1 MPNFGYHFARWK
13 GNALRRLYRALLP
26 LIVRRRI
33 NPPRALALRVFAYS
47 NEEMLPEQV
56 RSIRSFIRNVGRPE
70 SFIVVSDGSHS
81 ERGIRLLED
90 VDPTVSVRPF
100 GDGLPDDLPAKARH
114 YVSTYS
120 MGRQLGI
127 LMSLP
132 VNGPVLY
139 LDSDVLFF
147 PGAADFSRYLSATDA
162 PAFYLEDCQLS
173 ADTRVFRDA
182 AEQRH
187 PVNCGALL
195 FLKKIDW
202 SLAVRRFLEL
212 EGEPNFFTNQTL
224 AHLALHANDA
234 RPFDPAKYV
243 VQLDDQFVFPDR
255 YARRELALR
264 HYVNPVRHK
273 FWGNFLR

>member
-13 GNALRRLYRALLP
+13 GNALRKLYRVLLP
-26 LIVRRRI
+26 IIERRRI
-33 NPPRALALRVFAYS
+33 NPPRNLALRVFAYS

-56 RSIRSFIRNVGRPE
+56 RSIRSFIRNVGRPDN
-70 SFIVVSDGSHS
+70 FTIVSDGSHS
-81 ERGIRLLED
+81 ERSIALLEN
-90 VDPTVSVRPF
+90 VDPSVSVRPF
-100 GDGLPDDLPAKARH
+100 GDGLPADLPAKARH
-114 YVSTYS
+114 YVSTYP

-147 PGAADFSRYLSATDA
+147 PGASDFSRYLDA
-162 PAFYLEDCQLS
+162 VDVPVFYLEDCQLS
-173 ADTRVFRDA
+173 ADARVFRDE

-224 AHLALHANDA
+224 AHLALHANGA
-234 RPFDPAKYV
+234 KSFDPAKYV

-273 FWGNFLR
+273 FWGNFFR